1 MMNAPI
7 LWIAVP
13 FITGVLLLFF
23 LRERISPLIAGSV
36 VTILALIALFIPIDT
51 ALLLGSISLKI
62 SPSIQFFGRSF
73 FLSTAD
79 GPLLAIIYG
88 LAAIWF
94 FGTEA
99 SGTANRFVSL
109 GLMIVALLTA
119 SIAVQPFLFAALLIE
134 MAAMLVIPLLVPI
147 YQKPGRGV
155 IRFLIYQTL
164 AMPFILFSGWML
176 AGVEASPGDINITI
190 QAGTMLGLGFA
201 FLLGVFP
208 LYNWIPML
216 AEEAPPYVTGFLLW
230 VLPTFTIIFGL
241 GFLDRYTWL
250 RTSPQLS
257 GAIQFAGIFMVASGG
272 IFAALQKHIGRMMGY
287 AAIAETGLLVLAIG
301 LRSTEIVNV
310 TFLMLIPRGLEL
322 AVWALALSIIKREVY
337 SLQFNELQ
345 GLARK
350 YPLAVT
356 AIILA
361 QLSMAGFPLL
371 AGFPPRLALWQ
382 ELAGQSLM
390 TSFWVFIGMLGLLA
404 ASTRTL
410 AVFVMA
416 RENTAWKLTES
427 WLQMTMLGLGVIGLF
442 ILGMFPQ
449 VLQPFIVNL
458 PALFIHLG
466 R

>member
-1 MMNAPI
+1 MSAPI
-7 LWIAVP
+7 LWIVIP
-13 FITGVLLLFF
+13 FLTGVLLLFF
-23 LRERISPLIAGSV
+23 LRERISSLIAGGV
-36 VTILALIALFIPIDT
+36 AAILALIALTLPIDT
-51 ALLLGSISLKI
+51 ALLLGSISIKI

-73 FLSTAD
+73 ALKTAD

-88 LAAIWF
+88 LAALWF
-94 FGTEA
+94 FGTES
-99 SGTANRFVSL
+99 SGTANRFVSF
-109 GLMIVALLTA
+109 GLMIVSLLTA
-119 SIAVQPFLFAALLIE
+119 SIAVQPFLFAALLLEI
-134 MAAMLVIPLLVPI
+134 AAMLVIPLLVPI

-201 FLLGVFP
+201 FLFGVFP

-216 AEEAPPYVTGFLLW
+216 AEEAPPYATGFLLW
-230 VLPTFTIIFGL
+230 VLPTFTVIFGL

-257 GAIQFAGIFMVASGG
+257 NAIQFAGIFMVASGG
-272 IFAALQKHIGRMMGY
+272 IFAALQKHIGRIMGY
-287 AAIAETGLLVLAIG
+287 AAIAETGMLILAMG
-301 LRSTEIVNV
+301 FRSTEVVNV

-322 AVWALALSIIKREVY
+322 AVWALALSVIKREVH
-337 SLQFNELQ
+337 SLQFSDLQ

-350 YPLAVT
+350 YPLAVA
-356 AIILA
+356 AIIMSH
-361 QLSMAGFPLL
+361 LSMTGFPLL

-382 ELAGQSLM
+382 ELAGQSLL
-390 TSFWVFIGMLGLLA
+390 TSFWVFLGMLGLLIA
-404 ASTRTL
+404 ATRTL

-416 RENTAWKLTES
+416 GENTAWKLNES
-427 WLQMTMLGLGVIGLF
+427 WVQMTMLGLGVIGLF
-442 ILGMFPQ
+442 ILGIFPQ
-449 VLQPFIVNL
+449 VLQPFIAGL

-466 R
+466 Q